1 VQQSDFDQLYASRF
15 TLSYVTALGV
25 TRNPH
30 DAQDVAQSVFC
41 KIWANREAM
50 DGEGPG
56 RGWFIRAARNAAIDL
71 VRHKARCEKVS
82 VLFTDRI
89 AEGTETQAIRNV
101 EEARMSRALDRLAG
115 DRRSLL
121 QDSFYQRWSHARI
134 AQDRNVALGTV
145 KSQIRSSLN
154 KMRVMLAG

>member
-89 AEGTETQAIRNV
+89 AEGTETQAIRKRSPLLAPGLV
-101 EEARMSRALDRLAG
+101 LSTLVACSYSPRSKCPAG
-115 DRRSLL
+115 DSEVADSLEL
-121 QDSFYQRWSHARI
+121 
-134 AQDRNVALGTV
+134 
-145 KSQIRSSLN
+145 K
-154 KMRVMLAG
+154 